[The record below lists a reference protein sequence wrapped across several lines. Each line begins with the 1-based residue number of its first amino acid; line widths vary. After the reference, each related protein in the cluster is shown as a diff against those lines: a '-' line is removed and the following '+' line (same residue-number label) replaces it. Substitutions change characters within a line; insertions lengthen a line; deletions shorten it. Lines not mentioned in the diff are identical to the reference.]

1 MPTFTSESSHNKK
14 SSISQ

>member
-1 MPTFTSESSHNKK
+1 MPPFTSESSHNKK